1 LNSFTKKVF
10 PLDKILYPSWF
21 RELSSSDKSDSEEW
35 IEDEVLKETQWF
47 PFKGNVAEWITACV
61 EVALLT

>member
-1 LNSFTKKVF
+1 MF
-10 PLDKILYPSWF
+10 PLDKINYPSWF
-21 RELSSSDKSDSEEW
+21 KLRKEEDKVDSEER
-35 IEDEVLKETQWF
+35 IEEEVLKETNWF